1 MDSRQNVNLHQV
13 SPSKK
18 RFKKFMLKT
27 ILYIFG
33 KAMSTMPSI
42 NKRAGEE
49 VDKLDDLTVKMFVRD
64 KGPSIALKKQGNQ
77 ISFIGADTNNPDIT
91 FYFRNIDN
99 AYSIFTAR
107 TSIHHATSYRKVSVN
122 GGLANT
128 ITITRLMYLAEE
140 LLFPSFLWGNLF
152 KKKPK
157 FTFKRWIQRGYLYIR
172 AVGWFFKS
180 LFFK

>member
-1 MDSRQNVNLHQV
+1 MDSIQNLNLKQV

-42 NKRAGEE
+42 SKRARQE
-49 VDKLDDLTVKMFVRD
+49 VGKLDDLTVKMVVRD
-64 KGPSIALKKQGNQ
+64 KGPSITLKKNGNQ
-77 ISFIGADTNNPDIT
+77 ISFLGADSDNPEIT
-91 FYFRNIDN
+91 FFFRNTDN

-107 TSIHHATSYRKVSVN
+107 TSIHHATSYRKVAVN

-128 ITITRLMYLAEE
+128 IIITRLMYLAEE
-140 LLFPSFLWGNLF
+140 LLFPSFLWGGLF
-152 KKKPK
+152 KQKPK
-157 FTFKRWIQRGYLYIR
+157 FTIKRWIQRGYLYIR

-180 LFFK
+180 LFF